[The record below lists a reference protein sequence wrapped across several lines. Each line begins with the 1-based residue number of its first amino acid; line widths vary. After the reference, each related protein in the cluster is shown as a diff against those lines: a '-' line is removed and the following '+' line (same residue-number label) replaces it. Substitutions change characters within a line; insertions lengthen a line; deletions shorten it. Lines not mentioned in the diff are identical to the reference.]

1 MVYRILNSRS
11 TYSYIVALVDRE
23 ELEVFDLKEA
33 GLID

>member
-1 MVYRILNSRS
+1 MVYRILNPRS

-23 ELEVFDLKEA
+23 KLEVFNLKEA